1 MPETPQ
7 QYTERILGYVKGS
20 DVLKIQ
26 RSTGKKLKKLI
37 QGLSNKELAR
47 QPARDKWSI
56 AEILAHMADT
66 EIVASWRMR
75 LILGA
80 NGTPIV
86 AFDQDS
92 WAGTLDY
99 SEQDPEWSIEVFRT
113 LRKNNLRMLKRI
125 PKPLWNNYGM
135 HSERGKESIAHIARM
150 FAGHDTNHLLQ
161 VESIRKRLK
170 RKKGKRK

>member
-7 QYTERILGYVKGS
+7 QYTERILGYVEGK
-20 DVLKIQ
+20 DALKIQ
-26 RSTGKKLKKLI
+26 RSTARELKQLTK
-37 QGLSNKELAR
+37 GLSKKELSKR
-47 QPARDKWSI
+47 PAPGKWSI
-56 AEILAHMADT
+56 REILAHMADT
-66 EIVASWRMR
+66 ELVAGWRMR

-92 WAGTLDY
+92 WAKTLDY
-99 SEQDPEWSIEVFRT
+99 ARQDPEWSIEVFRI
-113 LRKNNLRMLKRI
+113 LRKHNLRMLKGI

-150 FAGHDTNHLLQ
+150 FAGHDTNHVRQ
-161 VESIRKRLK
+161 IEGIRKKLK
-170 RKKGKRK
+170 GKKKGKK